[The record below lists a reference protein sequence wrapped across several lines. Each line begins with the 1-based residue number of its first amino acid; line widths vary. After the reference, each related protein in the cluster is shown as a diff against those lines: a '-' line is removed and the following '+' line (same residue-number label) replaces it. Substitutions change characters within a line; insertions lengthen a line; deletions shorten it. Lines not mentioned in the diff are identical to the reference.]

1 MSVTLSLSPQPK
13 EYDSELICFYYDNHR
28 TPSLVIRP
36 MKVEVV
42 FHKPRIFILRSV
54 SLSPSL
60 LLRLSIFSS
69 LTFVLCHWRA
79 EASQPSFCNGKYFF
93 LVEMGTDC
101 YIGPTAHAF
110 GLRTVPL

>member
-60 LLRLSIFSS
+60 LLRLSTFHLS
-69 LTFVLCHWRA
+69 LLCCVIGGRKRA
-79 EASQPSFCNGKYFF
+79 NLVFAMGNFFPSGD
-93 LVEMGTDC
+93 G
-101 YIGPTAHAF
+101 H
-110 GLRTVPL
+110 